1 MKRLTWIRT
10 SPPDLPGSM
19 AAYGE
24 LVREATAPLAGGWTL
39 SVCDCFDPRG
49 GASMWRHHLW
59 RLRNS
64 RCVLAR
70 QSADLYHWLDGSMA
84 AFIPRSLRARS
95 LVTVHDLIPL
105 LQWRGE
111 LPDRPSLPA
120 AALIRRGIGALRGCA
135 GWCADS
141 RATQADLARLAGI
154 DANVAVV
161 PVALRPLPPPAAVS
175 IPGLDPSARFI
186 LHVGNNAAYKNRVGV
201 LDVFA
206 RLADVP
212 DLQLVLVGPPPP
224 KALRAAAAR
233 LARVHFTGPVND
245 AQLHGLYR
253 QAAVFLFPSR
263 YEGYGMPVLE
273 AMAAGCPVVCS
284 TAPALVE
291 VAGDAARFAPASDPA
306 ALAAHCRSL
315 LADQALRRTM
325 VERGRA
331 RAASFD
337 VASMGRSL
345 MKWYDQ
351 AFAALE
357 KKESHA

>member
-1 MKRLTWIRT
+1 MKRLAWIRT
-10 SPPDLPGSM
+10 SPPDIPGSM
-19 AAYGE
+19 AAYGD
-24 LVREATAPLAGGWTL
+24 LVREATASLADGWTQAT
-39 SVCDCFDPRG
+39 CDCFDPRG

-59 RLRNS
+59 RLRNV
-64 RCVLAR
+64 RRVFAEHP
-70 QSADLYHWLDGSMA
+70 ADLYHWLDGSMA
-84 AFIPRSLRARS
+84 AFIPSSLRART

-105 LQWRGE
+105 LQLRGE
-111 LPDRPSLPA
+111 LPERPSLPA
-120 AALIRRGIGALRGCA
+120 VGLIRRGIRTLRGCA

-154 DANVAVV
+154 DAGVEVV
-161 PVALRPLPPPAAVS
+161 PVALRPLPAPAPVS

-206 RLADVP
+206 RLADIS
-212 DLQLVLVGPPPP
+212 DLHLVLVGPPPTG
-224 KALRAAAAR
+224 ALRAAAAR
-233 LARVHFTGPVND
+233 LLRVHFAGPVDD
-245 AQLHGLYR
+245 AQLNGLYR
-253 QAAVFLFPSR
+253 RAAVFLFPSL

-284 TAPALVE
+284 TASALVE

-306 ALAAHCRSL
+306 ALAALCRAL
-315 LADQALRRTM
+315 LADEALRREM
-325 VERGRA
+325 AERGRL
-331 RAASFD
+331 RAAVFD

-345 MKWYDQ
+345 MKWYEQ
-351 AFAALE
+351 ALAALE